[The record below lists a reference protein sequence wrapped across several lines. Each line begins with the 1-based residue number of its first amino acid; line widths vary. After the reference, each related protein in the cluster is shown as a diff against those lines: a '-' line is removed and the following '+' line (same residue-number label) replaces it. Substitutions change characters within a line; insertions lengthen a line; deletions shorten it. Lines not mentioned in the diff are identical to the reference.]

1 MRNVNQKLF
10 ERIGDRW
17 SDDSDDDR
25 PKRGSRRREVS
36 WDSGLPFPKLS
47 GPFSAVIVGLVAIL
61 CYKNSVDG
69 EFVFDDTEAIVNNE
83 DLRPETP
90 VWNLFFNDFWG
101 TRLTDKTS
109 HKSYRPLTVL
119 SFRWNYWLSG
129 GLKPWGFH
137 VTNIWLHALASV
149 LLLPFCDILYGGRC
163 PRASFLTALLFAV
176 HPVHSEAVA
185 GVVGRA
191 DLLCAVFFLL
201 SFLMYCRAIHYKSET
216 EKLWA
221 LFVSMVLCCISML
234 CKEQGITV
242 LGLCSL
248 YDVIETAKILP
259 VDVISSLAC
268 KISAFQKS
276 QEVQVE
282 TIGLDER
289 KSSSNGRSKHLLKRH
304 AILFVT
310 GILLLLLRWKVM
322 GSTLPTFQK
331 SDNPASFAES
341 FTARFLTYNYIYAL
355 NAWLLLC
362 PEWLC
367 FDWSMGCIPVFSM
380 KNPFDYRIVT
390 IVIFWTSL
398 AVLLRK
404 CFSSR
409 NSRNVRCMILSLGL
423 LVIPFLP
430 ASNIFFRVG
439 FVVAERVLYL
449 PSAGHCMLIVIGLR
463 QLAQVDRSL
472 ARVGFLYLLIA
483 FGSRATR
490 RSAQWKT
497 EEVLFESG
505 LNVCPLNAKIHYNIA
520 KKAGDAG
527 HKLSAIAG
535 YRTALRLN
543 EEYDQAM
550 NNLANMLRDE
560 GQLNEAES
568 LLRKAISLRN
578 DFAAAWMNLGIV
590 LSGQKR
596 YQEAEECYITALK
609 HRRKYPDCYYNLGNL
624 YLELKKYNAAYEAWN
639 NATTLKPLHSL
650 AWNNMIIMLDN
661 IGNITE
667 AEVVGQS
674 ALSHLPHEPSL
685 HFSLANTLGKSGKY
699 EEAEKHFQLAIHF
712 DSNNALYYS
721 NLGVLYHR
729 WKKYPKAETLYK
741 IALAID
747 PTMQSTID
755 NLNVVRTFRSKQ
767 DYSLAKQTKKGKKEV
782 NTCNA

>member
-1 MRNVNQKLF
+1 MGHENQKLD
-10 ERIGDRW
+10 EKIGDTCSEEYKR
-17 SDDSDDDR
+17 DS
-25 PKRGSRRREVS
+25 GRRKFT

-47 GPFSAVIVGLVAIL
+47 GPLSAVIVGLVAIL

-69 EFVFDDTEAIVNNE
+69 DFVFDDTEAIVNNE

-137 VTNIWLHALASV
+137 MTNIWLHALASV
-149 LLLPFCDILYGGRC
+149 LLLPFCDQLYGGRS
-163 PRASFLTALLFAV
+163 PRASFLTSLLFAV

-191 DLLCAVFFLL
+191 DLLCAVFFLS
-201 SFLMYCRAIHYKSET
+201 SFLMYCRAIHYKNEGA
-216 EKLWA
+216 KFVA
-221 LFVSMVLCCISML
+221 LFVSMVLCSISML

-248 YDVIETAKILP
+248 YDVIRTAKILP

-268 KISAFQKS
+268 KISIFQKC
-276 QEVQVE
+276 QEVQADTVVS
-282 TIGLDER
+282 DEQ
-289 KSSSNGRSKHLLKRH
+289 KSSSSKRNKHLLLRH
-304 AILFVT
+304 AILFLT

-331 SDNPASFAES
+331 SDNPASFADS
-341 FTARFLTYNYIYAL
+341 LTTRFLTYNYIYAV

-367 FDWSMGCIPVFSM
+367 FDWSMGCIPLLSM
-380 KNPFDYRIVT
+380 KKPFDYRIVT
-390 IVIFWTSL
+390 IVIFWTVL
-398 AVLLRK
+398 AVLLCQ
-404 CFSSR
+404 CFSR
-409 NSRNVRCMILSLGL
+409 KNVKNVRCMIMSLGL

-449 PSAGHCMLIVIGLR
+449 PSAGHCMLVVSGLR
-463 QLAQVDRSL
+463 QLAHLDRSL

-483 FGSRATR
+483 FGNRATR

-527 HKLSAIAG
+527 HKLAAVAG
-535 YRTALRLN
+535 YRTALSLN

-550 NNLANMLRDE
+550 NNLANILRDE
-560 GQLNEAES
+560 GQLGEAES

-624 YLELKKYNAAYEAWN
+624 YLELKKYNSALEAWK
-639 NATTLKPLHSL
+639 NATALKPLHTL

-661 IGNITE
+661 TGNISE
-667 AEVVGQS
+667 AEIVGQS
-674 ALSHLPHEPSL
+674 ALSYLPREPSL

-699 EEAEKHFQLAIHF
+699 EEAEKHFQEAINL
-712 DSNNALYYS
+712 DPNNALYYS

-729 WKKYPKAETLYK
+729 WKKYQKAETLYK
-741 IALAID
+741 RALSID
-747 PTMQSTID
+747 PKMRSAID
-755 NLNVVRTFRSKQ
+755 NLNMLRTFLSKK
-767 DYSLAKQTKKGKKEV
+767 DFSHTKQRKRKTK
-782 NTCNA
+782 T

>member
-17 SDDSDDDR
+17 SDDSDDYR

-47 GPFSAVIVGLVAIL
+47 GPLSAVIVGLVAIL

-149 LLLPFCDILYGGRC
+149 LLLPFCDILYGGGC

-176 HPVHSEAVA
+176 HPVHSEA
-185 GVVGRA
+185 
-191 DLLCAVFFLL
+191 
-201 SFLMYCRAIHYKSET
+201 
-216 EKLWA
+216 
-221 LFVSMVLCCISML
+221 
-234 CKEQGITV
+234 
-242 LGLCSL
+242 GLCSL
-248 YDVIETAKILP
+248 YDVIETAKVLP

-304 AILFVT
+304 VILFLT

-341 FTARFLTYNYIYAL
+341 FTVRFLTYNYIYAL

-367 FDWSMGCIPVFSM
+367 FDWSMGCIPLFSM

-390 IVIFWTSL
+390 IVIFWTLL

-483 FGSRATR
+483 FGTRATR

-527 HKLSAIAG
+527 HKLAAIAG

-550 NNLANMLRDE
+550 NNLANMLRDD

-624 YLELKKYNAAYEAWN
+624 YLELKKYDAAYEAWK